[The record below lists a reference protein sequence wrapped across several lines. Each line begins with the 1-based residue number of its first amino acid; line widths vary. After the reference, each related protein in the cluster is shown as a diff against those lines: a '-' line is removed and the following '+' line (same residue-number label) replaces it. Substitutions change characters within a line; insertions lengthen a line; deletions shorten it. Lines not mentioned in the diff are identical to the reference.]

1 MAQES
6 RLVVVIDSQNAER
19 NARNLGNELVSIERK
34 GEFASKSM
42 DSLSVATRA
51 LAGHMAGLVTVGAAI
66 SKMDTYTGLQNR
78 LKLVTNNQAELNK
91 ATEDT
96 FQIAQKTYSAWD
108 SVLQVY
114 QRFSDN
120 AKTLNLTMDDTAR
133 LTETVSKAVA
143 ISGASAEA
151 ADAAL
156 VQFGQALASGTLRG
170 EELNSV
176 MEQTPALAKAIAK
189 GMGITVGELRSVAAE
204 GKITSQEIVKA
215 LRNVQDEVDA
225 LFAKTDIT
233 IGQSLTLLNNEI
245 TKFVGEAGK
254 GSGAAQALSGS
265 IQLLA
270 NNLNLIADSA
280 FAIGIGLMT
289 KAVLTKTVAVQ
300 ASIAASTKQVFATI
314 AERNAN
320 IAAAKAEVESAL
332 AEAQSTQVT
341 LTNIK
346 ATHAQIMAEIELE
359 KVRLKAQITEQGRTA
374 TITRMAQL
382 GRLQAQ
388 VALEVAAAETA
399 QSASSARLSAALTA
413 QSVATSRLALAKSAL
428 MAIFSPMGLAIAAT
442 AASFYLLSSS
452 SDEVKESLATQSD
465 SVSDLTDKYIKL
477 NTVQALTEGVRLRKE
492 IEQQNDAI
500 DDASGAIKRFAYIQ
514 KELFKLS
521 GSDYEDYQNA
531 IKSIAT
537 GASDA
542 GDLLKKMIS
551 SGRFSQTQI
560 DKLIEFSSAVA
571 ESKNK
576 IEQGNTALKLLN
588 ATSGQHVEV
597 TAESIKQLTIQT
609 NLTKVATQNFTD
621 MKTQMLDS
629 LRAQVEFIRLN
640 GGSEEQVKSLNK
652 VIQAYSLNQISATD
666 AVSKFNSTAKVP
678 VDNIKKLQEYAIKTD
693 QSKIA
698 LNQANA
704 ELKKQNDLRNEYLK
718 QHQTVLGAQQGETNE
733 LNNQVAAQE
742 KLNKLRDNANKDNLK
757 NDFLIK
763 NTKAFGGGEKGLDKA
778 RAASEFYTDN
788 KIPMTRS
795 LTGQEYAIFEAW
807 YKKQKEVKDL
817 QESISESTRKQTKEV
832 EKQTKEAA
840 KQAVLLAGNDEKSR
854 NMLRV
859 YLAFRNAGLGDKQA
873 RVMTAQVGRETDFR
887 NEAMFG
893 SHKDANNGYTN
904 TGFLSWQKSRS
915 TKLMQSLQGQ
925 GVLDKNGKIQQTQ
938 DALDAMAKHAVQE
951 AMTDKSYSKS
961 KAALLNDDLDYRSLE
976 RIVAKNLVGWDYDG
990 KKLGKAK
997 ASQHLAKQDSYYNQL
1012 SKILGDNP
1020 EAVSKAIGDLSKL
1033 EDEAYKARA
1042 KTLEEV
1048 KQLQA
1053 TYDSETVARS
1063 KKREEEINK
1072 ATILGQSNLIPKIN
1086 ERYDAEDKLAQK
1098 QFDFEVNGYK
1108 WTEEQKLDYTY
1119 ETNSLRLVAEGKLS
1133 EDQRKVALD
1142 GLKLQ
1147 KQQELGLLKLA
1158 QEQRL
1163 FQARL
1168 SLLSETQAMQER
1180 YRLEREEIHK
1190 NTKLSIEERQ
1200 KLIALSKANQ
1210 DKETRDKVNNAVQNW
1225 GGIQADMNGTG
1236 EFFRQDQERFSRL
1249 NAAND
1254 LADSQFAAT
1263 DLNEQNSLDGLNA
1276 QFEAGLIKQQDYE
1289 NQKTAIIQA
1298 AQDQRNQIAA
1308 EHAKNVQ
1315 DIEDKYQQDRL
1326 NTQIAFGGQMMGS
1339 LTSMFGSMFGEQ
1351 SKAYKIMFAADKAY
1365 AIAAA
1370 GIAIQ
1375 QNIAAASKAGFPL
1388 NIPLIAGA
1396 VAQGASIIANIRA
1409 IKDQGFADGGYT
1421 GSGRKYEPAGIV
1433 HKGEVVWSQEDIKR
1447 WGGVGL
1453 VENMRK
1459 SANPEAF
1466 INNHAINNTSAEN
1479 VFNRSFL
1486 SSKAFN
1492 DNQNISNIFNRPTRE
1507 NQIIVNAFKPSKDA
1521 ASRSE
1526 DVQSITNQYA
1536 GNNTSF
1542 SEVLD
1547 KSIQSSKSFNASK
1560 SIISSLSNS
1569 KVLNSNVSN
1578 STVQNAEKELL
1589 KEVSIFKDNGFAD
1602 GGYTGKGKKYE
1613 IAGAVHKGEI
1623 VWSQDDIKKWGGVDK
1638 VEQMRRATSPESF
1651 VSNYAQNHTTFESI
1665 LNRANQSSRI
1675 FNQSKEISNIFN
1687 KSVQD
1692 DQIIYKGNGNVPTSA
1707 TSDLYHDGK
1716 VYFSSNG
1723 LVQDRSNLDDVQDF
1737 TLGRTSRPQAE
1748 IMPSIEPSTP
1758 TINFKIEVINQ
1769 VSGATVEAEQL
1780 DEQTVRIIVTDELD
1794 KQLPRKVPKLVS
1806 DQIANPNSTISRSLT
1821 ENTTARRNRT

>member
-1 MAQES
+1 
-6 RLVVVIDSQNAER
+6 
-19 NARNLGNELVSIERK
+19 
-34 GEFASKSM
+34 M
-42 DSLSVATRA
+42 DGLSVATRA
-51 LAGHMAGLVTVGAAI
+51 LAGYMAGLVTVSSAI

-78 LKLVTNNQAELNK
+78 LKLVTKNQVELNK

-176 MEQTPALAKAIAK
+176 MEQTPALAKAIAQ

-215 LRNVQDEVDA
+215 LKNVQNDVDA

-245 TKFVGEAGK
+245 TKFVGEASK
-254 GSGAAQALSGS
+254 GSGAAQVLAGS
-265 IQLLA
+265 VQTLA
-270 NNLNLIADSA
+270 SNLDLIADGA
-280 FAIGIGLMT
+280 LVVGIGYITRAILMKSAAIKEGMAST
-289 KAVLTKTVAVQ
+289 LASRQ
-300 ASIAASTKQVFATI
+300 ASVLNAQAEYAEATAAL
-314 AERNAN
+314 N
-320 IAAAKAEVESAL
+320 AAKAHL
-332 AEAQSTQVT
+332 ANVRA
-341 LTNIK
+341 TN
-346 ATHAQIMAEIELE
+346 
-359 KVRLKAQITEQGRTA
+359 
-374 TITRMAQL
+374 
-382 GRLQAQ
+382 
-388 VALEVAAAETA
+388 AET
-399 QSASSARLSAALTA
+399 Q
-413 QSVATSRLALAKSAL
+413 AK
-428 MAIFSPMGLAIAAT
+428 FGAT
-442 AASFYLLSSS
+442 AA
-452 SDEVKESLATQSD
+452 ATRYAQAQAA
-465 SVSDLTDKYIKL
+465 VTAATNAQTAAQIKL
-477 NTVQALTEGVRLRKE
+477 NTATSIAGRLAKGAFGLIGGWAGVATLGVMGLAAAYSYFNNKAEEAKQKLAEQAKVAEKADEELKKLTGNDKAKAVNDLTTAFNAQNKALEKSSRAVGSALIDIENYARGNREVEKISQEARTGTISYTEAIERLNKIKLPTDLYE
-492 IEQQNDAI
+492 NLKKQAAQY
-500 DDASGAIKRFAYIQ
+500 DDNASKASLSA
-514 KELFKLS
+514 EKLKLLRVEVKL
-521 GSDYEDYQNA
+521 GGNEAQNA
-531 IKSIAT
+531 AIQHQKQA
-537 GASDA
+537 DA
-542 GDLLKKMIS
+542 L
-551 SGRFSQTQI
+551 
-560 DKLIEFSSAVA
+560 
-571 ESKNK
+571 
-576 IEQGNTALKLLN
+576 GNTATEAEK
-588 ATSGQHVEV
+588 ATKALQDYQAKQKDSVIDSIYKSGWLDKGY
-597 TAESIKQLTIQT
+597 T
-609 NLTKVATQNFTD
+609 VA
-621 MKTQMLDS
+621 
-629 LRAQVEFIRLN
+629 
-640 GGSEEQVKSLNK
+640 
-652 VIQAYSLNQISATD
+652 
-666 AVSKFNSTAKVP
+666 
-678 VDNIKKLQEYAIKTD
+678 
-693 QSKIA
+693 
-698 LNQANA
+698 QANA
-704 ELKKQNDLRNEYLK
+704 ILELQKAKGMSAILSKDEIDSALRNLK
-718 QHQTVLGAQQGETNE
+718 IIEEQQERE
-733 LNNQVAAQE
+733 D
-742 KLNKLRDNANKDNLK
+742 KL
-757 NDFLIK
+757 
-763 NTKAFGGGEKGLDKA
+763 T
-778 RAASEFYTDN
+778 
-788 KIPMTRS
+788 
-795 LTGQEYAIFEAW
+795 EA
-807 YKKQKEVKDL
+807 K
-817 QESISESTRKQTKEV
+817 R
-832 EKQTKEAA
+832 KQTKEAA
-840 KQAVLLAGNDEKSR
+840 KQAVLLAGNDERVR

-976 RIVAKNLVGWDYDG
+976 RIVAKNFVGWDYDG

-1020 EAVSKAIGDLSKL
+1020 EAASKAIGDLSKF

-1180 YRLEREEIHK
+1180 YRLEREEILK

-1200 KLIALSKANQ
+1200 KLIALSKATQ
-1210 DKETRDKVNNAVQNW
+1210 EKETRDKVNNAVQNW
-1225 GGIQADMNGTG
+1225 GGIQADMNGTS

-1254 LADSQFAAT
+1254 LADSQYAAT
-1263 DLNEQNSLDGLNA
+1263 DLDEKNGLDNLNA
-1276 QFEAGLIKQQDYE
+1276 QMEAGLIKQQDFE
-1289 NQKTAIIQA
+1289 NRKTAIIQA

-1308 EHAKNVQ
+1308 EYAQNAQ

-1453 VENMRK
+1453 VEKMRK

-1492 DNQNISNIFNRPTRE
+1492 NNQNISNIFNQSSRE
-1507 NQIIVNAFKPSKDA
+1507 DQIIVKALKPSNEVVLQ
-1521 ASRSE
+1521 SG
-1526 DVQSITNQYA
+1526 DVQNITNQYA

-1560 SIISSLSNS
+1560 SIVSSLSNS

-1602 GGYTGKGKKYE
+1602 GGYTGKGNKYE
-1613 IAGAVHKGEI
+1613 IAGTVHKGEI

-1638 VEQMRRATSPESF
+1638 VEHMRRATSPESF

-1687 KSVQD
+1687 QPVHD
-1692 DQIIYKGNGNVPTSA
+1692 GQIIYKGNSSVPTSA
-1707 TSDLYHDGK
+1707 TSDLFHDGK

-1737 TLGRTSRPQAE
+1737 TLGHTSRPQAE
-1748 IMPSIEPSTP
+1748 IMPSIEPASP
-1758 TINFKIEVINQ
+1758 IINFKIEVINQ

-1780 DEQTVRIIVTDELD
+1780 DEQTVRIIVKDEMD
-1794 KQLPRKVPKLVS
+1794 KQLPRTVPKLVS

-1821 ENTTARRNRT
+1821 ENTTARRNR

>member
-1 MAQES
+1 MAQEA
-6 RLVVVIDSQNAER
+6 RLVIVIDSER
-19 NARNLGNELVSIERK
+19 AKRTAQDLSVELDSITKK
-34 GEFASKSM
+34 GDFASKSM
-42 DSLSVATRA
+42 DRMSVATRA
-51 LAGHMAGLVTVGAAI
+51 LAGYMAGLLTVGSAI

-78 LKLVTNNQAELNK
+78 LKLVTNNQVELNK

-96 FQIAQKTYSAWD
+96 FRIAQKTYSAWD

-215 LRNVQDEVDA
+215 LKNVQDEVDA

-399 QSASSARLSAALTA
+399 QSAASSRLSAALTA

-551 SGRFSQTQI
+551 SGRFSQNQI

-588 ATSGQHVEV
+588 ATSRQHVEV

-666 AVSKFNSTAKVP
+666 AVSKFNSTAKIP
-678 VDNIKKLQEYAIKTD
+678 AENIKGLQDHATKTD

-718 QHQTVLGAQQGETNE
+718 QHQTVLAAQQGETNE

-742 KLNKLRDNANKDNLK
+742 KLNKLRDNANKDILK

-795 LTGQEYAIFEAW
+795 LTSQEAAIFEAW
-807 YKKQKEVKDL
+807 YKKQKEAKDL
-817 QESISESTRKQTKEV
+817 QESITESSRKQTKES
-832 EKQTKEAA
+832 EKKLKITQAELEVAKRSAA
-840 KQAVLLAGNDEKSR
+840 LIESSGLGKYAESKGIPSSVIAGLLAQESQGIREAKSHTGAIGYFQTTSGYRKQNNMSVADSYDLEKSGKIVID
-854 NMLRV
+854 NIAKV
-859 YLAFRNAGLGDKQA
+859 YEKTGDLAQAILSHNAGEGGA
-873 RVMTAQVGRETDFR
+873 RQFTKTGKVKGSAER
-887 NEAMFG
+887 NKEV
-893 SHKDANNGYTN
+893 SQY
-904 TGFLSWQKSRS
+904 
-915 TKLMQSLQGQ
+915 
-925 GVLDKNGKIQQTQ
+925 
-938 DALDAMAKHAVQE
+938 
-951 AMTDKSYSKS
+951 
-961 KAALLNDDLDYRSLE
+961 
-976 RIVAKNLVGWDYDG
+976 VAKVSRYSDIIAGGVGKGGLSDG
-990 KKLGKAK
+990 DSDRAYGK
-997 ASQHLAKQDSYYNQL
+997 Q
-1012 SKILGDNP
+1012 I
-1020 EAVSKAIGDLSKL
+1020 
-1033 EDEAYKARA
+1033 KAR
-1042 KTLEEV
+1042 LELV
-1048 KQLQA
+1048 KQGLNLQEQYEEEQA
-1053 TYDSETVARS
+1053 KRTKARN
-1063 KKREEEINK
+1063 EEINL
-1072 ATILGQSNLIPKIN
+1072 AQQTGQTALIPKIK
-1086 ERYDAEDKLAQK
+1086 ERYKAQDELAKLQ
-1098 QFDFEVNGYK
+1098 QDFEVNGYK
-1108 WTEEQKLDYTY
+1108 WTEKQKLEYTY

-1133 EDQRKVALD
+1133 EDQRKVALG
-1142 GLKLQ
+1142 GLELQ

-1163 FQARL
+1163 FQAEQFMLGEMERIKKRYAL
-1168 SLLSETQAMQER
+1168 EYDEISKITDLEERRRKMSAFQADFIRNGVGNPTIDQYDTSSQFLKSTNYTKPKQTNMQVLDEDYAQTYQKLKDNLAAVLESEKASYQER
-1180 YRLEREEIHK
+1180 LEA
-1190 NTKLSIEERQ
+1190 ERVFKEARQ
-1200 KLIALSKANQ
+1200 QMDNEYHLKAIDARKADHDSQ
-1210 DKETRDKVNNAVQNW
+1210 LQLYSQMISSASSTW
-1225 GGIQADMNGTG
+1225 GGLTQIVKDARG
-1236 EFFRQDQERFSRL
+1236 ENSRSFKAMFIAQQSFAIASAIISAHL
-1249 NAAND
+1249 
-1254 LADSQFAAT
+1254 AAT
-1263 DLNEQNSLDGLNA
+1263 QVAADATIPFFGAKIAASTAMLAMGYAN
-1276 QFEAGLIKQQDYE
+1276 AGLI
-1289 NQKTAIIQA
+1289 A
-1298 AQDQRNQIAA
+1298 
-1308 EHAKNVQ
+1308 
-1315 DIEDKYQQDRL
+1315 
-1326 NTQIAFGGQMMGS
+1326 GQ
-1339 LTSMFGSMFGEQ
+1339 T
-1351 SKAYKIMFAADKAY
+1351 I
-1365 AIAAA
+1365 
-1370 GIAIQ
+1370 
-1375 QNIAAASKAGFPL
+1375 AGF
-1388 NIPLIAGA
+1388 
-1396 VAQGASIIANIRA
+1396 S
-1409 IKDQGFADGGYT
+1409 DGGFT
-1421 GSGRKYEPAGIV
+1421 GSGGKYQPAGIV
-1433 HKGEVVWSQEDIKR
+1433 HKGEIVWSQEDIKR

-1453 VENMRK
+1453 VEKMRK

-1466 INNHAINNTSAEN
+1466 LNN
-1479 VFNRSFL
+1479 
-1486 SSKAFN
+1486 
-1492 DNQNISNIFNRPTRE
+1492 
-1507 NQIIVNAFKPSKDA
+1507 
-1521 ASRSE
+1521 
-1526 DVQSITNQYA
+1526 
-1536 GNNTSF
+1536 
-1542 SEVLD
+1542 
-1547 KSIQSSKSFNASK
+1547 NAS
-1560 SIISSLSNS
+1560 
-1569 KVLNSNVSN
+1569 
-1578 STVQNAEKELL
+1578 
-1589 KEVSIFKDNGFAD
+1589 AD
-1602 GGYTGKGKKYE
+1602 S
-1613 IAGAVHKGEI
+1613 V
-1623 VWSQDDIKKWGGVDK
+1623 
-1638 VEQMRRATSPESF
+1638 MRRALMSSNAFIESQKQ
-1651 VSNYAQNHTTFESI
+1651 AD
-1665 LNRANQSSRI
+1665 I
-1675 FNQSKEISNIFN
+1675 FNQP
-1687 KSVQD
+1687 VQD
-1692 DQIIYKGNGNVPTSA
+1692 TQIIYKGNRDTPKLASSA
-1707 TSDLYHDGK
+1707 NSDLFHDGK
-1716 VYFSSNG
+1716 VYFSSSG

-1737 TLGRTSRPQAE
+1737 TMGQAARPQAE
-1748 IMPSIEPSTP
+1748 IMPSIEPSSP
-1758 TINFKIEVINQ
+1758 IINFKIEVINQ

-1780 DEQTVRIIVTDELD
+1780 DEQTVRIIVKDELD
-1794 KQLPRKVPKLVS
+1794 KQLPRTVPKLVS

-1821 ENTTARRNRT
+1821 ENTTARRNR

>member
-1 MAQES
+1 MAVFYYLEESQMAQEA
-6 RLVVVIDSQNAER
+6 RLVIVIDSER
-19 NARNLGNELVSIERK
+19 AKRTAQDLSVELDSITKK
-34 GEFASKSM
+34 GDFASKSM
-42 DSLSVATRA
+42 DRMSVATRA
-51 LAGHMAGLVTVGAAI
+51 LAGYMAGLLTVGSAI

-78 LKLVTNNQAELNK
+78 LKLVTNNQVELNK

-96 FQIAQKTYSAWD
+96 FRIAQKTYSAWD

-215 LRNVQDEVDA
+215 LKNVQDEVDA

-399 QSASSARLSAALTA
+399 QSAASSRLSAALTA

-551 SGRFSQTQI
+551 SGRFSQNQI

-588 ATSGQHVEV
+588 ATSRQHVEV

-666 AVSKFNSTAKVP
+666 AVSKFNSTAKIP
-678 VDNIKKLQEYAIKTD
+678 AENIKGLQDHATKTD

-718 QHQTVLGAQQGETNE
+718 QHQTVLAAQQGETNE

-742 KLNKLRDNANKDNLK
+742 KLNKLRDNANKDILK

-795 LTGQEYAIFEAW
+795 LTSQEAAIFEAW
-807 YKKQKEVKDL
+807 YKKQKEAKDL
-817 QESISESTRKQTKEV
+817 QESITESSRKQTKES
-832 EKQTKEAA
+832 EKKLKITQAELEVAKRSAA
-840 KQAVLLAGNDEKSR
+840 LIESSGLGKYAESKGIPSSVIAGLLAQESQGIREAKSHTGAIGYFQTTSGYRKQNNMSVADSYDLEKSGKIVID
-854 NMLRV
+854 NIAKV
-859 YLAFRNAGLGDKQA
+859 YEKTGDLAQAILSHNAGEGGA
-873 RVMTAQVGRETDFR
+873 RQFTKTGKVKGSAER
-887 NEAMFG
+887 NKEV
-893 SHKDANNGYTN
+893 SQY
-904 TGFLSWQKSRS
+904 
-915 TKLMQSLQGQ
+915 
-925 GVLDKNGKIQQTQ
+925 
-938 DALDAMAKHAVQE
+938 
-951 AMTDKSYSKS
+951 
-961 KAALLNDDLDYRSLE
+961 
-976 RIVAKNLVGWDYDG
+976 VAKVSRYSDIIAGGVGKGGLSDG
-990 KKLGKAK
+990 DSDRAYGK
-997 ASQHLAKQDSYYNQL
+997 Q
-1012 SKILGDNP
+1012 I
-1020 EAVSKAIGDLSKL
+1020 
-1033 EDEAYKARA
+1033 KAR
-1042 KTLEEV
+1042 LELV
-1048 KQLQA
+1048 KQGLNLQEQYEEEQA
-1053 TYDSETVARS
+1053 KRTKARN
-1063 KKREEEINK
+1063 EEINL
-1072 ATILGQSNLIPKIN
+1072 AQQTGQTALIPKIK
-1086 ERYDAEDKLAQK
+1086 ERYKAQDELAKLQ
-1098 QFDFEVNGYK
+1098 QDFEVNGYK
-1108 WTEEQKLDYTY
+1108 WTEKQKLEYTY

-1133 EDQRKVALD
+1133 EDQRKVALG
-1142 GLKLQ
+1142 GLELQ

-1163 FQARL
+1163 FQAEQFMLGEMERIKKRYAL
-1168 SLLSETQAMQER
+1168 EYDEISKITDLEERRRKMSAFQADFIRNGVGNPTIDQYDTSSQFLKSTNYTKPKQTNMQVLDEDYAQTYQKLKDNLAAVLESEKASYQER
-1180 YRLEREEIHK
+1180 LEA
-1190 NTKLSIEERQ
+1190 ERVFKEARQ
-1200 KLIALSKANQ
+1200 QMDNEYHLKAIDARKADHDSQ
-1210 DKETRDKVNNAVQNW
+1210 LQLYSQMISSASSTW
-1225 GGIQADMNGTG
+1225 GGLTQIVKDARG
-1236 EFFRQDQERFSRL
+1236 ENSRSFKAMFIAQQSFAIASAIISAHL
-1249 NAAND
+1249 
-1254 LADSQFAAT
+1254 AAT
-1263 DLNEQNSLDGLNA
+1263 QVAADATIPFFGAKIAASTAMLAMGYAN
-1276 QFEAGLIKQQDYE
+1276 AGLI
-1289 NQKTAIIQA
+1289 A
-1298 AQDQRNQIAA
+1298 
-1308 EHAKNVQ
+1308 
-1315 DIEDKYQQDRL
+1315 
-1326 NTQIAFGGQMMGS
+1326 GQ
-1339 LTSMFGSMFGEQ
+1339 T
-1351 SKAYKIMFAADKAY
+1351 I
-1365 AIAAA
+1365 
-1370 GIAIQ
+1370 
-1375 QNIAAASKAGFPL
+1375 AGF
-1388 NIPLIAGA
+1388 
-1396 VAQGASIIANIRA
+1396 S
-1409 IKDQGFADGGYT
+1409 DGGFT
-1421 GSGRKYEPAGIV
+1421 GSGGKYQPAGIV
-1433 HKGEVVWSQEDIKR
+1433 HKGEIVWSQEDIKR

-1453 VENMRK
+1453 VEKMRK

-1466 INNHAINNTSAEN
+1466 LNN
-1479 VFNRSFL
+1479 
-1486 SSKAFN
+1486 
-1492 DNQNISNIFNRPTRE
+1492 
-1507 NQIIVNAFKPSKDA
+1507 
-1521 ASRSE
+1521 
-1526 DVQSITNQYA
+1526 
-1536 GNNTSF
+1536 
-1542 SEVLD
+1542 
-1547 KSIQSSKSFNASK
+1547 NAS
-1560 SIISSLSNS
+1560 
-1569 KVLNSNVSN
+1569 
-1578 STVQNAEKELL
+1578 
-1589 KEVSIFKDNGFAD
+1589 AD
-1602 GGYTGKGKKYE
+1602 S
-1613 IAGAVHKGEI
+1613 V
-1623 VWSQDDIKKWGGVDK
+1623 
-1638 VEQMRRATSPESF
+1638 MRRAMMSSNAFIES
-1651 VSNYAQNHTTFESI
+1651 QK
-1665 LNRANQSSRI
+1665 QSDI
-1675 FNQSKEISNIFN
+1675 FNQP
-1687 KSVQD
+1687 VQD
-1692 DQIIYKGNGNVPTSA
+1692 TQIIYKGNRSVPITSSSA
-1707 TSDLYHDGK
+1707 SSDLFHDGK

-1723 LVQDRSNLDDVQDF
+1723 FVQDRSNLEDVQDF
-1737 TLGRTSRPQAE
+1737 TMGQAARPQAE
-1748 IMPSIEPSTP
+1748 IMPSIEPASP

-1780 DEQTVRIIVTDELD
+1780 DEQTVRIIVKDELD

-1821 ENTTARRNRT
+1821 ENTTARRNR

>member
-1 MAQES
+1 
-6 RLVVVIDSQNAER
+6 
-19 NARNLGNELVSIERK
+19 
-34 GEFASKSM
+34 
-42 DSLSVATRA
+42 
-51 LAGHMAGLVTVGAAI
+51 
-66 SKMDTYTGLQNR
+66 
-78 LKLVTNNQAELNK
+78 
-91 ATEDT
+91 
-96 FQIAQKTYSAWD
+96 
-108 SVLQVY
+108 
-114 QRFSDN
+114 
-120 AKTLNLTMDDTAR
+120 
-133 LTETVSKAVA
+133 
-143 ISGASAEA
+143 
-151 ADAAL
+151 DAAL

-215 LRNVQDEVDA
+215 LKNVQDEVDA

-629 LRAQVEFIRLN
+629 LRAQLEFIRLN

-795 LTGQEYAIFEAW
+795 LTSQEAAIFEAW
-807 YKKQKEVKDL
+807 YKKQKEAKDL

-832 EKQTKEAA
+832 EKQTKESA
-840 KQAVLLAGNDEKSR
+840 KQAVLLAGNNERVR

-859 YLAFRNAGLGDKQA
+859 YQSFRNAGLGDKQA

-976 RIVAKNLVGWDYDG
+976 RIVAKNFVGWDYDG

-1020 EAVSKAIGDLSKL
+1020 EAASKAISDLSKF

-1042 KTLEEV
+1042 KTLEEI

-1108 WTEEQKLDYTY
+1108 WTEKQKLEYTY
-1119 ETNSLRLVAEGKLS
+1119 EINSLRLVAEGKLS

-1142 GLKLQ
+1142 GLELQ

-1180 YRLEREEIHK
+1180 YRLEREEILK

-1263 DLNEQNSLDGLNA
+1263 DLDEKNGLDVLNA
-1276 QFEAGLIKQQDYE
+1276 HMEAGLIKQQDFE
-1289 NQKTAIIQA
+1289 NRKTAIIQA

-1308 EHAKNVQ
+1308 EYAQNAQ
-1315 DIEDKYQQDRL
+1315 DIEDKYHQDRL
-1326 NTQIAFGGQMMGS
+1326 NAQIALGGQMMGS

-1370 GIAIQ
+1370 GISIQ
-1375 QNIAAASKAGFPL
+1375 QSIAKAASVGFPA
-1388 NIPLIAGA
+1388 NIPLIASA
-1396 VAQGASIIANIRA
+1396 IAQGASIIANIRA

-1421 GSGRKYEPAGIV
+1421 GSGGKYQPAGIV

-1453 VENMRK
+1453 VEKMRK

-1466 INNHAINNTSAEN
+1466 LNN
-1479 VFNRSFL
+1479 
-1486 SSKAFN
+1486 
-1492 DNQNISNIFNRPTRE
+1492 
-1507 NQIIVNAFKPSKDA
+1507 NA
-1521 ASRSE
+1521 
-1526 DVQSITNQYA
+1526 
-1536 GNNTSF
+1536 
-1542 SEVLD
+1542 L
-1547 KSIQSSKSFNASK
+1547 
-1560 SIISSLSNS
+1560 
-1569 KVLNSNVSN
+1569 
-1578 STVQNAEKELL
+1578 
-1589 KEVSIFKDNGFAD
+1589 AD
-1602 GGYTGKGKKYE
+1602 S
-1613 IAGAVHKGEI
+1613 V
-1623 VWSQDDIKKWGGVDK
+1623 
-1638 VEQMRRATSPESF
+1638 MRRAMMSSSAFIESQKQ
-1651 VSNYAQNHTTFESI
+1651 AD
-1665 LNRANQSSRI
+1665 I
-1675 FNQSKEISNIFN
+1675 FNQP
-1687 KSVQD
+1687 VQD
-1692 DQIIYKGNGNVPTSA
+1692 TQIIYKGNRDTPKLASSGNL
-1707 TSDLYHDGK
+1707 DLFHDGK

-1737 TLGRTSRPQAE
+1737 TLGSTSRPQAE
-1748 IMPSIEPSTP
+1748 MMPSIEPASP

-1780 DEQTVRIIVTDELD
+1780 DEQTVRIIVKDELD
-1794 KQLPRKVPKLVS
+1794 KQLPRTVPKLVS

>member
-1 MAQES
+1 
-6 RLVVVIDSQNAER
+6 
-19 NARNLGNELVSIERK
+19 
-34 GEFASKSM
+34 
-42 DSLSVATRA
+42 
-51 LAGHMAGLVTVGAAI
+51 
-66 SKMDTYTGLQNR
+66 
-78 LKLVTNNQAELNK
+78 
-91 ATEDT
+91 
-96 FQIAQKTYSAWD
+96 WD

-215 LRNVQDEVDA
+215 LKNVQDEVDA

-399 QSASSARLSAALTA
+399 QSAASSRLSAALTA

-551 SGRFSQTQI
+551 SGRFSQNQI

-588 ATSGQHVEV
+588 ATSRQHVEV

-666 AVSKFNSTAKVP
+666 AVSKFNSTAKIP
-678 VDNIKKLQEYAIKTD
+678 AENIKGLQDHATKTD

-718 QHQTVLGAQQGETNE
+718 QHQTVLAAQQGETNE

-742 KLNKLRDNANKDNLK
+742 KLNKLRDNANKDILK

-795 LTGQEYAIFEAW
+795 LTSQEAAIFEAW
-807 YKKQKEVKDL
+807 YKKQKEAKDL
-817 QESISESTRKQTKEV
+817 QESITESSRKQTKES
-832 EKQTKEAA
+832 EKKLKITQAELEVAKRSAA
-840 KQAVLLAGNDEKSR
+840 LIESSGLGKYAESKGIPSSVIAGLLAQESQGIREAKSHTGAIGYFQTTSGYRKQNNMSVADSYDLEKSGKIVID
-854 NMLRV
+854 NIAKV
-859 YLAFRNAGLGDKQA
+859 YEKTGDLAQAILSHNAGEGGA
-873 RVMTAQVGRETDFR
+873 RQFTKTGKVKGSAER
-887 NEAMFG
+887 NKEV
-893 SHKDANNGYTN
+893 SQY
-904 TGFLSWQKSRS
+904 
-915 TKLMQSLQGQ
+915 
-925 GVLDKNGKIQQTQ
+925 
-938 DALDAMAKHAVQE
+938 
-951 AMTDKSYSKS
+951 
-961 KAALLNDDLDYRSLE
+961 
-976 RIVAKNLVGWDYDG
+976 VAKVSRYSDIIAGGVGKGGLSDG
-990 KKLGKAK
+990 DSDRAYGK
-997 ASQHLAKQDSYYNQL
+997 Q
-1012 SKILGDNP
+1012 I
-1020 EAVSKAIGDLSKL
+1020 
-1033 EDEAYKARA
+1033 KAR
-1042 KTLEEV
+1042 LELV
-1048 KQLQA
+1048 KQGLNLQEQYEEEQA
-1053 TYDSETVARS
+1053 KRTKARN
-1063 KKREEEINK
+1063 EEINL
-1072 ATILGQSNLIPKIN
+1072 AQQTGQTALIPKIK
-1086 ERYDAEDKLAQK
+1086 ERYKAQDELAKLQ
-1098 QFDFEVNGYK
+1098 QDFEVNGYK
-1108 WTEEQKLDYTY
+1108 WTEKQKLEYTY

-1133 EDQRKVALD
+1133 EDQRKVALG
-1142 GLKLQ
+1142 GLELQ

-1163 FQARL
+1163 FQAEQFMLGEMERIKKRYAL
-1168 SLLSETQAMQER
+1168 EYDEISKITDLEERRRKMSAFQADFIRNGVGNPTIDQYDTSSQFLKSTNNTKPKQTNMQVLDEDYAQTYQKLKDNLAAVLESEKASYQER
-1180 YRLEREEIHK
+1180 LEA
-1190 NTKLSIEERQ
+1190 ERVFKEARQ
-1200 KLIALSKANQ
+1200 QMDNEYHLKAIDARKADHDSQ
-1210 DKETRDKVNNAVQNW
+1210 LQLYSQMISSASSTW
-1225 GGIQADMNGTG
+1225 GGLTQIVKDARG
-1236 EFFRQDQERFSRL
+1236 ENSRSFKAMFIAQQSFAIASAIISAHL
-1249 NAAND
+1249 
-1254 LADSQFAAT
+1254 AAT
-1263 DLNEQNSLDGLNA
+1263 QVAADATIPFFGAKIAASTAMLAMGYAN
-1276 QFEAGLIKQQDYE
+1276 AGLI
-1289 NQKTAIIQA
+1289 A
-1298 AQDQRNQIAA
+1298 
-1308 EHAKNVQ
+1308 
-1315 DIEDKYQQDRL
+1315 
-1326 NTQIAFGGQMMGS
+1326 GQ
-1339 LTSMFGSMFGEQ
+1339 T
-1351 SKAYKIMFAADKAY
+1351 I
-1365 AIAAA
+1365 
-1370 GIAIQ
+1370 
-1375 QNIAAASKAGFPL
+1375 AGF
-1388 NIPLIAGA
+1388 
-1396 VAQGASIIANIRA
+1396 S
-1409 IKDQGFADGGYT
+1409 DGGFT
-1421 GSGRKYEPAGIV
+1421 GSGGKYQPAGIV
-1433 HKGEVVWSQEDIKR
+1433 HKGEIVWSQEDIKR

-1453 VENMRK
+1453 VEKMRK

-1466 INNHAINNTSAEN
+1466 LNN
-1479 VFNRSFL
+1479 
-1486 SSKAFN
+1486 
-1492 DNQNISNIFNRPTRE
+1492 
-1507 NQIIVNAFKPSKDA
+1507 
-1521 ASRSE
+1521 
-1526 DVQSITNQYA
+1526 
-1536 GNNTSF
+1536 
-1542 SEVLD
+1542 
-1547 KSIQSSKSFNASK
+1547 NAS
-1560 SIISSLSNS
+1560 
-1569 KVLNSNVSN
+1569 
-1578 STVQNAEKELL
+1578 
-1589 KEVSIFKDNGFAD
+1589 AD
-1602 GGYTGKGKKYE
+1602 S
-1613 IAGAVHKGEI
+1613 V
-1623 VWSQDDIKKWGGVDK
+1623 
-1638 VEQMRRATSPESF
+1638 MRRAMMSSSAFIESQKQ
-1651 VSNYAQNHTTFESI
+1651 AD
-1665 LNRANQSSRI
+1665 I
-1675 FNQSKEISNIFN
+1675 FNQP
-1687 KSVQD
+1687 VQD
-1692 DQIIYKGNGNVPTSA
+1692 TQIIYKGNGSVPTAASSA
-1707 TSDLYHDGK
+1707 NSDLFHDGK

-1723 LVQDRSNLDDVQDF
+1723 IVQDRSNLDDVQDF

-1748 IMPSIEPSTP
+1748 IMPSIEQSSP
-1758 TINFKIEVINQ
+1758 TINFKIEVVNQ

-1780 DEQTVRIIVTDELD
+1780 DEKTVRIIVTDELD

-1806 DQIANPNSTISRSLT
+1806 
-1821 ENTTARRNRT
+1821 

>member
-6 RLVVVIDSQNAER
+6 RLVIVIDSQNAER
-19 NARNLGNELVSIERK
+19 NARNLGNELDSIERK
-34 GEFASKSM
+34 GDYASKSM
-42 DSLSVATRA
+42 DGLSVATRA
-51 LAGHMAGLVTVGAAI
+51 LAGYMAGLVTVSSAI

-78 LKLVTNNQAELNK
+78 LKLVTNNQVELNK

-96 FQIAQKTYSAWD
+96 FRIAQKTYSAWD

-120 AKTLNLTMDDTAR
+120 AKTLNLTMNDTAR

-151 ADAAL
+151 ANAAL

-215 LRNVQDEVDA
+215 LRNVESDVDA

-254 GSGAAQALSGS
+254 GSGAAQTLAEG
-265 IQLLA
+265 IQILG
-270 NNLNLIADSA
+270 NNLNLIING
-280 FAIGIGLMT
+280 AIVVGVGLIT
-289 KAVLTKTVAVQ
+289 KAIATKTIAIQ
-300 ASIAASTKQVFATI
+300 ASIAASAQQRA
-314 AERNAN
+314 AN
-320 IAAAKAEVESAL
+320 L
-332 AEAQSTQVT
+332 AEAQSQVQLLGVEAMRARQSAALALT
-341 LTNIK
+341 EINLARAEYNAAISANARAAAVQRLTAAEIAHNIAIKEATVATSAYSLAQSRLNTVATLGSRALGLVGGPIGAITIGISALAAGYMYFQDKAAKANQRLEEQAKVAERTDEALKKLTGNDKTKAVNDLTNAFNAQNEELKKSSLTVGSALIDIENYARGNREVEKISQDARTGTISYTEAIERLNKIKLPADLYENLKKQAAQYDENASKASLSAEKLKLFGVEVSLAGNKAQNAAAQHQKQADALGNTATEAEK
-346 ATHAQIMAEIELE
+346 ATKALQDYQAKQKDSVIDSIYKSGWLDKGYTVAQANAILELQKAKGMSAILSKDEIDSALRNLKIIEVQQEREDKLTEAKRKQTQEIEKQAKLTKRLVGISGQSGIGTGPHLDVRYGGSMSGQKVSNEHLARLQAGGKPLSSYKISSNYGPRQAPTKGASSFHKGIDFSMPEGTPITTNVAVKDIKTWYDSKGGGYVSEVIFEDGVSLKLLHQSPKMQSKVKGGASKGSDKAAGDIQSQLDRQLDAQRSLE
-359 KVRLKAQITEQGRTA
+359 NEVASEVQRIQNNLKVRLEDVDKAGFSPERTA
-374 TITRMAQL
+374 
-382 GRLQAQ
+382 
-388 VALEVAAAETA
+388 E
-399 QSASSARLSAALTA
+399 
-413 QSVATSRLALAKSAL
+413 
-428 MAIFSPMGLAIAAT
+428 
-442 AASFYLLSSS
+442 
-452 SDEVKESLATQSD
+452 
-465 SVSDLTDKYIKL
+465 IK
-477 NTVQALTEGVRLRKE
+477 
-492 IEQQNDAI
+492 
-500 DDASGAIKRFAYIQ
+500 
-514 KELFKLS
+514 
-521 GSDYEDYQNA
+521 
-531 IKSIAT
+531 
-537 GASDA
+537 
-542 GDLLKKMIS
+542 
-551 SGRFSQTQI
+551 
-560 DKLIEFSSAVA
+560 
-571 ESKNK
+571 
-576 IEQGNTALKLLN
+576 
-588 ATSGQHVEV
+588 
-597 TAESIKQLTIQT
+597 
-609 NLTKVATQNFTD
+609 
-621 MKTQMLDS
+621 
-629 LRAQVEFIRLN
+629 
-640 GGSEEQVKSLNK
+640 
-652 VIQAYSLNQISATD
+652 
-666 AVSKFNSTAKVP
+666 
-678 VDNIKKLQEYAIKTD
+678 
-693 QSKIA
+693 
-698 LNQANA
+698 A
-704 ELKKQNDLRNEYLK
+704 ELQRRADND
-718 QHQTVLGAQQGETNE
+718 V
-733 LNNQVAAQE
+733 
-742 KLNKLRDNANKDNLK
+742 D
-757 NDFLIK
+757 I
-763 NTKAFGGGEKGLDKA
+763 
-778 RAASEFYTDN
+778 
-788 KIPMTRS
+788 
-795 LTGQEYAIFEAW
+795 
-807 YKKQKEVKDL
+807 
-817 QESISESTRKQTKEV
+817 
-832 EKQTKEAA
+832 A
-840 KQAVLLAGNDEKSR
+840 KQAIR
-854 NMLRV
+854 
-859 YLAFRNAGLGDKQA
+859 
-873 RVMTAQVGRETDFR
+873 
-887 NEAMFG
+887 
-893 SHKDANNGYTN
+893 
-904 TGFLSWQKSRS
+904 
-915 TKLMQSLQGQ
+915 
-925 GVLDKNGKIQQTQ
+925 
-938 DALDAMAKHAVQE
+938 
-951 AMTDKSYSKS
+951 
-961 KAALLNDDLDYRSLE
+961 
-976 RIVAKNLVGWDYDG
+976 
-990 KKLGKAK
+990 
-997 ASQHLAKQDSYYNQL
+997 
-1012 SKILGDNP
+1012 
-1020 EAVSKAIGDLSKL
+1020 SKL
-1033 EDEAYKARA
+1033 EDYK
-1042 KTLEEV
+1042 EF
-1048 KQLQA
+1048 
-1053 TYDSETVARS
+1053 
-1063 KKREEEINK
+1063 
-1072 ATILGQSNLIPKIN
+1072 
-1086 ERYDAEDKLAQK
+1086 QK
-1098 QFDFEVNGYK
+1098 
-1108 WTEEQKLDYTY
+1108 TEEQLLEESFNRKKFNAAHDI
-1119 ETNSLRLVAEGKLS
+1119 ELS
-1133 EDQRKVALD
+1133 KSEQKQAIEL
-1142 GLKLQ
+1142 LEQQ

-1180 YRLEREEIHK
+1180 YRLEREEILK

-1225 GGIQADMNGTG
+1225 GGIQADMNGTS

-1254 LADSQFAAT
+1254 LADSQYAAT
-1263 DLNEQNSLDGLNA
+1263 DLDEKNGLDNLNA
-1276 QFEAGLIKQQDYE
+1276 QMEAGLIKQQDFE
-1289 NQKTAIIQA
+1289 NRKTAIIQA

-1308 EHAKNVQ
+1308 EYAQNAQ

-1326 NTQIAFGGQMMGS
+1326 NTIIAFGGNMMGS

-1375 QNIAAASKAGFPL
+1375 QNIAAASKAGFPYNL
-1388 NIPLIAGA
+1388 PLIAGA

-1421 GSGRKYEPAGIV
+1421 GSGGKYEPAGIV
-1433 HKGEVVWSQEDIKR
+1433 HKGEVVWSQEDIRR

-1492 DNQNISNIFNRPTRE
+1492 DNQNISNIFNQPTRE

-1723 LVQDRSNLDDVQDF
+1723 LVQDRSNLEDVQDF
-1737 TLGRTSRPQAE
+1737 TISQASRPQAE

-1780 DEQTVRIIVTDELD
+1780 DEQTVRIIVKDELD
-1794 KQLPRKVPKLVS
+1794 KQLPRTVPKLVS

>member
-6 RLVVVIDSQNAER
+6 RLVIVIDSQNAER
-19 NARNLGNELVSIERK
+19 NARNLGNELESIERK

-51 LAGHMAGLVTVGAAI
+51 LAGHMAGLLTVGSAI

-78 LKLVTNNQAELNK
+78 LKLVTNNQVELNK

-96 FQIAQKTYSAWD
+96 FRIAQKTYSAWD

-542 GDLLKKMIS
+542 GDLL
-551 SGRFSQTQI
+551 
-560 DKLIEFSSAVA
+560 
-571 ESKNK
+571 
-576 IEQGNTALKLLN
+576 N
-588 ATSGQHVEV
+588 ATSGQHVDV

-666 AVSKFNSTAKVP
+666 AVDKFNSTAKVP
-678 VDNIKKLQEYAIKTD
+678 AENIKGLQDYATKTD
-693 QSKIA
+693 QSKIV

-742 KLNKLRDNANKDNLK
+742 KLNKLRDNANKDILK

-795 LTGQEYAIFEAW
+795 LTSQEAAIFEAW
-807 YKKQKEVKDL
+807 YKKQKEAKDL
-817 QESISESTRKQTKEV
+817 QESITESSRKQTKEV
-832 EKQTKEAA
+832 EKQTKESA
-840 KQAVLLAGNDEKSR
+840 KQAVLLAGNDERVR

-859 YLAFRNAGLGDKQA
+859 YQSFRNAGLGDKQA

-976 RIVAKNLVGWDYDG
+976 RIVAKNFVGWDYDG

-1020 EAVSKAIGDLSKL
+1020 EAASKAISDLSKF

-1042 KTLEEV
+1042 KTLEEI

-1108 WTEEQKLDYTY
+1108 WTEKQKLEYTY
-1119 ETNSLRLVAEGKLS
+1119 EINSLRLVAEGKLS

-1142 GLKLQ
+1142 GLELQ

-1163 FQARL
+1163 FQAEQFMLGEMERIKKRYAL
-1168 SLLSETQAMQER
+1168 EYDEISKITDLEERRRKMSAFQADFIRNGVGNPTIDQYDTSSQFLKSTNYTKPKQTNMQVLDEDYAQTYQKLKDNLAAVLESEKASYQER
-1180 YRLEREEIHK
+1180 LEA
-1190 NTKLSIEERQ
+1190 ERVFKEARQ
-1200 KLIALSKANQ
+1200 QMDNEYHLKAIDARKADHDSQ
-1210 DKETRDKVNNAVQNW
+1210 LQLYSQMISSASSTW
-1225 GGIQADMNGTG
+1225 GGLTQIVKDARG
-1236 EFFRQDQERFSRL
+1236 ENSRSFKAMFIAQQSFAIASAIISAHL
-1249 NAAND
+1249 
-1254 LADSQFAAT
+1254 AAT
-1263 DLNEQNSLDGLNA
+1263 QVAADATIPFFGAKIAASTAMLAMGYAN
-1276 QFEAGLIKQQDYE
+1276 AGLI
-1289 NQKTAIIQA
+1289 A
-1298 AQDQRNQIAA
+1298 
-1308 EHAKNVQ
+1308 
-1315 DIEDKYQQDRL
+1315 
-1326 NTQIAFGGQMMGS
+1326 GQ
-1339 LTSMFGSMFGEQ
+1339 T
-1351 SKAYKIMFAADKAY
+1351 I
-1365 AIAAA
+1365 
-1370 GIAIQ
+1370 
-1375 QNIAAASKAGFPL
+1375 AGF
-1388 NIPLIAGA
+1388 
-1396 VAQGASIIANIRA
+1396 S
-1409 IKDQGFADGGYT
+1409 DGGYT

-1433 HKGEVVWSQEDIKR
+1433 HKGEIVWSQEDIKR

-1453 VENMRK
+1453 VEKMRK

-1466 INNHAINNTSAEN
+1466 LNN
-1479 VFNRSFL
+1479 
-1486 SSKAFN
+1486 
-1492 DNQNISNIFNRPTRE
+1492 
-1507 NQIIVNAFKPSKDA
+1507 
-1521 ASRSE
+1521 
-1526 DVQSITNQYA
+1526 
-1536 GNNTSF
+1536 
-1542 SEVLD
+1542 
-1547 KSIQSSKSFNASK
+1547 NAS
-1560 SIISSLSNS
+1560 
-1569 KVLNSNVSN
+1569 
-1578 STVQNAEKELL
+1578 
-1589 KEVSIFKDNGFAD
+1589 AD
-1602 GGYTGKGKKYE
+1602 S
-1613 IAGAVHKGEI
+1613 V
-1623 VWSQDDIKKWGGVDK
+1623 
-1638 VEQMRRATSPESF
+1638 MRRALMSSNAFIESQKQ
-1651 VSNYAQNHTTFESI
+1651 AD
-1665 LNRANQSSRI
+1665 I
-1675 FNQSKEISNIFN
+1675 FNQP
-1687 KSVQD
+1687 VQD
-1692 DQIIYKGNGNVPTSA
+1692 TQIIYKGNRDTPKLASSA
-1707 TSDLYHDGK
+1707 NSDLFHDGK

-1723 LVQDRSNLDDVQDF
+1723 LVQDRSNLEDVQDF
-1737 TLGRTSRPQAE
+1737 TIGKAARPQAE
-1748 IMPSIEPSTP
+1748 IMPSIEPASP
-1758 TINFKIEVINQ
+1758 TINFKIEVVNQ

-1794 KQLPRKVPKLVS
+1794 KQLPRKVPKLV
-1806 DQIANPNSTISRSLT
+1806 
-1821 ENTTARRNRT
+1821 